1 MSSVLLGDVHV
12 SLDEVRSRLDER
24 GVDSRPFFH
33 PIHTLPPYASGE
45 RLPVAEDLAAH
56 GLNLPSGVGLERD
69 QIERVAQALARAL
82 ETV

>member
-1 MSSVLLGDVHV
+1 
-12 SLDEVRSRLDER
+12 
-24 GVDSRPFFH
+24 
-33 PIHTLPPYASGE
+33 
-45 RLPVAEDLAAH
+45 VAEDLAAH